1 MSIKTLQSDFIK
13 GFFGGDKSS
22 AVSHV
27 VGDDTLTAEQR
38 FGIYKG
44 SVHGILTQA
53 LGSIFPVCKTLV
65 GDEFFDNMCDLF
77 INEYPPKTTYF
88 AEYGSDLPLFL
99 ESFEH
104 VKDIPY
110 LADVAHLEWARQV
123 VWHESSMEVADFS
136 ALSKLN
142 EEQQSKVVFQLA
154 KNMHLIESEFRIDE
168 LWFAHQPNTNVKF
181 EDIEIN
187 QAVKLIVRKD
197 QGTLKISIMS
207 EDENDREFWDFLHSI
222 SLGHNLEHLAEQY
235 GEVLGNHLSQGI
247 EGSWIQSFT
256 TE

>member
-1 MSIKTLQSDFIK
+1 MDIKTLQGDFIEAI
-13 GFFGGDKSS
+13 FGGDKSP
-22 AVSHV
+22 AVNHV
-27 VGDDTLTAEQR
+27 IGDDTLTAEQR

-53 LGSIFPVCKTLV
+53 LGTMFPVCKALV
-65 GDEFFDNMCDLF
+65 GDDFFDNMCDLF

-88 AEYGSDLPLFL
+88 AEYGSDLPTFL
-99 ESFEH
+99 STFEH

-110 LADVAHLEWARQV
+110 LTDVAQLEWARQV
-123 VWHESSMEVADFS
+123 VWHANSFEVTDFS
-136 ALSKLN
+136 ALSTLT

-168 LWFAHQPNTNVKF
+168 LWFAHQPESDVKF
-181 EDIEIN
+181 ENIDIN

-197 QGTLKISIMS
+197 QDALKISMMS
-207 EDENDREFWDFLHSI
+207 DDENDREFWDFLQSI
-222 SLGHNLEHLAEQY
+222 SLGHNLERLAEQY
-235 GEVLGNHLSQGI
+235 GDALSSHLSQGI
-247 EGSWIQSFT
+247 EGAWIQSFT

>member
-1 MSIKTLQSDFIK
+1 MDIKTLQGDFIEAI
-13 GFFGGDKSS
+13 FGGDKSS

-27 VGDDTLTAEQR
+27 IGDDLLTAEQR

-53 LGSIFPVCKTLV
+53 LGTMFPVCKALV
-65 GDEFFDNMCDLF
+65 GDKFFDNMCDLF

-88 AEYGSDLPLFL
+88 AEYGGDLPTFL
-99 ESFEH
+99 STFEH

-110 LADVAHLEWARQV
+110 LADVARLEWTRQI
-123 VWHESSMEVADFS
+123 VWHAKSVEVADFS
-136 ALSKLN
+136 ALSELN
-142 EEQQSKVVFQLA
+142 EEQQSNVVFQLA

-168 LWFAHQPNTNVKF
+168 LWFAHQPDTDVKL

-187 QAVKLIVRKD
+187 HAVKLIIRKD
-197 QGTLKISIMS
+197 QGTLKISMMS
-207 EDENDREFWDFLHSI
+207 KDENDRDFWDFLHAI
-222 SLGHNLEHLAEQY
+222 SLGYNLERLAEQY
-235 GEVLGNHLSQGI
+235 GEALGNHLSQGI
-247 EGSWIQSFT
+247 EGAWIQSFT

>member
-1 MSIKTLQSDFIK
+1 MDIKTLQGDFIEAI
-13 GFFGGDKSS
+13 FGGEKSP

-27 VGDDTLTAEQR
+27 IGDDTLTAEQR

-53 LGSIFPVCKTLV
+53 LGTMFPVCKALV

-77 INEYPPKTTYF
+77 VNEYPPKTTYF
-88 AEYGSDLPLFL
+88 AEYGSDLPTFL
-99 ESFEH
+99 STFEH

-110 LADVAHLEWARQV
+110 LVDVARLEWARQT
-123 VWHESSMEVADFS
+123 VWHANSVNVADFS

-168 LWFAHQPNTNVKF
+168 LWFAHQPDTDIKY

-187 QAVKLIVRKD
+187 QAVKLIIRKD
-197 QGTLKISIMS
+197 QESLKISIMS
-207 EDENDREFWDFLHSI
+207 EDENDREFWGFLHSI
-222 SLGHNLEHLAEQY
+222 SVGYNLERLAEQY
-235 GEVLGNHLSQGI
+235 GEALGNHLSQGI
-247 EGSWIQSFT
+247 AGAWIQSFT
-256 TE
+256 TD